1 MDSFNWRSFQGD
13 ANAELTGADAA
24 ERDAS
29 DATGS
34 DGEHEE
40 VSDTEIMES
49 GDEEEETALLG
60 GGGFTEE
67 QLAAAEA
74 AFKRDT
80 VCSHLDAEFV

>member
-1 MDSFNWRSFQGD
+1 LQGGAD
-13 ANAELTGADAA
+13 GELTGADAA

-29 DATGS
+29 DAAGC
-34 DGEHEE
+34 DGEYEE

-74 AFKRDT
+74 AFQQDT
-80 VCSHLDAEFV
+80 VCSHLDPEFV